1 MINKVHL
8 LYPKDESGILIL
20 SMPSIDKYVEFDT
33 GGNAALSSKTDEELL
48 SCTQVVFDSEIESR
62 IENAISLT
70 PISTEAERVFKAELI
85 IMKAIILD
93 KNSTNEI

>member
-1 MINKVHL
+1 
-8 LYPKDESGILIL
+8 
-20 SMPSIDKYVEFDT
+20 
-33 GGNAALSSKTDEELL
+33 LL